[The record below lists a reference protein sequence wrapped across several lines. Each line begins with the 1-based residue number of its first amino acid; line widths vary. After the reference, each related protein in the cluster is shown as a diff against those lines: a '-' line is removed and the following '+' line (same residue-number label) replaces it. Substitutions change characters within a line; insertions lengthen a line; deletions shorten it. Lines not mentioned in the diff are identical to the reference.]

1 MLWLSWFRIEWL
13 AVGRCLLGLNLAYL
27 GWTGWR
33 FARGRGAGGDPRA
46 ETIRLLAAVL
56 GAALMA
62 RMFLNGRIYHYGF
75 YQAAVASLVVT
86 AVIVGELPRLLRPIG
101 RGRILLAA
109 GALAL
114 LAPGV
119 VRVAAA
125 SQDILRCKTHAVGSG
140 RDLFYAFPP
149 QTLATGDI
157 VRVTSE
163 WLRRMPAGQTA
174 VVLPEGEM
182 INYLARM
189 PSPVAPYAYFAAA
202 TSGGREARIVAD
214 LDRHPPGW
222 VVIVSRDISDNGVK
236 SYGESVGEGLLI
248 LSWVAE
254 HYEPAMSVGGDP
266 LDPRQCGGLVLRR
279 KGPGEGRP
287 ESRLSP

>member
-1 MLWLSWFRIEWL
+1 
-13 AVGRCLLGLNLAYL
+13 
-27 GWTGWR
+27 
-33 FARGRGAGGDPRA
+33 
-46 ETIRLLAAVL
+46 
-56 GAALMA
+56 
-62 RMFLNGRIYHYGF
+62 MFLNGRIYHYGF
-75 YQAAVASLVVT
+75 YQAAVAALVVT
-86 AVIVGELPRLLRPIG
+86 AVIVGELPLLLRPAG
-101 RGRILLAA
+101 RGRVLLAA
-109 GALAL
+109 GALLL

-125 SQDILRCKTHAVGSG
+125 SQDILRSKTHAVGAG

-149 QTLATGDI
+149 GTLATGDI

-202 TSGGREARIVAD
+202 TAGGREARIVAD
-214 LDRHPPGW
+214 LDRHPPDW
-222 VVIVSRDISDNGVK
+222 VVLVSRDISDNGVK

-248 LSWVAE
+248 LSWVAD
-254 HYEPAMSVGGDP
+254 HYEAAMSVGGDP

-279 KGPGEGRP
+279 KGAGGGLTPAAAPAR
-287 ESRLSP
+287 